1 MKKILYFV
9 ILVMTLAACGQSYD
23 QKRRLTKAER
33 RQQDSIDSASLKIG
47 VLPTLDCLP
56 LFIAQDDSLFK
67 AVGVTVHLKPFTAQ
81 LDCDTALIRG
91 RVEGTITDLVRAERL
106 RHAGIALEYPI
117 ATNTYW
123 QLLSNRTA
131 RIHELKQLSD
141 KMVAI
146 APFSAT
152 DRLASIAIT
161 LGRPKYDVYK
171 ITVNDVLVRLK
182 MLQNN
187 EMDAMLLTEPQAT
200 TARLMGSTL
209 LLDSRK
215 QDLHWGVFAFR
226 KSKMDATRRK
236 QLALMIKAY
245 NQAVDSIRRHGLQ
258 YYGPIIQKYCKADAQ
273 TVKALPKIEFNYA
286 VAPEPADIKRAQ

>member
-67 AVGVTVHLKPFTAQ
+67 AAGVTVHLKPFTAQ
-81 LDCDTALIRG
+81 MDCDTALIRG

-106 RHAGIALEYPI
+106 LHEGIALEYPI

-123 QLLSNRTA
+123 QLLANRTA

-161 LGRPKYDVYK
+161 LGRPRYDVYK

-236 QLALMIKAY
+236 QLKLMIKAY
-245 NQAVDSIRRHGLQ
+245 NQAVDSITCHGLQ
-258 YYGPIIQKYCKADAQ
+258 HYGAIIQKYCKADIQ
-273 TVKALPKIEFNYA
+273 TVKALPRIEFNYA
-286 VAPEPADIKRAQ
+286 VPPEPADIKRAQ